1 MSECEE
7 QYTALMYKNGIKEV
21 EEDTREILTVT
32 GQITKIA
39 QGVIEGNSHYYIMV
53 EGSDDIFDVS
63 VVDYIDVIRFDVGD
77 EVTIEYKEG
86 EETNTVLSM
95 TGTDAESEG
104 TETARK

>member
-1 MSECEE
+1 M
-7 QYTALMYKNGIKEV
+7 
-21 EEDTREILTVT
+21 T

-104 TETARK
+104 TETAGK